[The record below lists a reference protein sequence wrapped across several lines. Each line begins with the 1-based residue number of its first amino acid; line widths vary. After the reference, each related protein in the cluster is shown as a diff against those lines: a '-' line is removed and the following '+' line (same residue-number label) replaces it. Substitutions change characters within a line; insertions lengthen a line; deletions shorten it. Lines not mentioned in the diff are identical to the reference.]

1 MRLKTAI
8 DLHSTVRL
16 ALLPAEETTPL
27 LHDLDKCLS
36 EDGDDDPVPATPY
49 LSPDALVTAADPV
62 ESTQEARSMMTR
74 SSE

>member
-16 ALLPAEETTPL
+16 ALLPAEENTPL

-36 EDGDDDPVPATPY
+36 GNGDDNPVPATPY
-49 LSPDALVTAADPV
+49 LSPGLVSHCRRPRREHSRGQIHDD
-62 ESTQEARSMMTR
+62 
-74 SSE
+74 